1 MKHEESI
8 GFHSQSEETLFTFC
22 IFFLKFIL
30 TVVVTTWHFS
40 LLVLLIVNKP
50 LKILVYSVLQQ
61 YLQVQLILKKLQL
74 VQML

>member
-8 GFHSQSEETLFTFC
+8 GFHSQSDEPLFTLC
-22 IFFLKFIL
+22 ILFLKYIL
-30 TVVVTTWHFS
+30 TVVATTWHFS